1 MSVKSCCITPRSR
14 PQVGKRS
21 IRRTSFPDSG
31 DQKRVVVSRMVAAAE
46 PAKPVVELGSFSIL
60 NPKPPGQVVSGDFSV
75 DSGNAA
81 TGAKLFKAKC
91 ASCHTIKEG
100 GAPCGPSW
108 AAYRRGRVGSGRGG
122 ARASGMVTRVL
133 GLTAHRWRRCVHR
146 PEHARAES
154 ARDHGTSGWEGA
166 PSQRHGPKCAM
177 HPTPSLCDR
186 SEAGRSTPRA

>member
-1 MSVKSCCITPRSR
+1 VKSCCITPRSR

-108 AAYRRGRVGSGRGG
+108 AAYRRGRVGSGR
-122 ARASGMVTRVL
+122 AAHERRAWS
-133 GLTAHRWRRCVHR
+133 
-146 PEHARAES
+146 PE
-154 ARDHGTSGWEGA
+154 
-166 PSQRHGPKCAM
+166 C
-177 HPTPSLCDR
+177 
-186 SEAGRSTPRA
+186 